1 MQSLNPNTM
10 PLAEVVRT
18 YEDRHGVS
26 VARVGKTATQLG
38 FMDRLEAD
46 LRAALTAGRPI
57 PGWESYVVNT
67 LTAIKGEGGHD
78 AGWTPYAGQSH
89 GESIGRE

>member
-1 MQSLNPNTM
+1 MKSLDQNTM
-10 PLAEVVRT
+10 PLAEVVRA
-18 YEDRHGVS
+18 YEAMHGVS

-38 FMDRLEAD
+38 FMDRLEVD
-46 LRAALTAGRPI
+46 LRSALTAGRPI
-57 PGWESYVVNT
+57 KDWDNYVVNT

>member
-1 MQSLNPNTM
+1 MQSLNLNAMT
-10 PLAEVVRT
+10 LAEVIRM

-46 LRAALTAGRPI
+46 LRSALTAGRPI
-57 PGWESYVVNT
+57 KDWDNYVVNT